1 MSERFISLRLF
12 CQRLLEEYQIFLGWS
27 IFWGLSV
34 HCFYVFEL
42 GLANWSNVLE
52 NEITKCFL
60 QFWVFRVHHIQRP
73 PPPSSSPYRY
83 FHGPMLAGE
92 LTFPNFWA
100 AQTKVFNHGID
111 SGSALLG
118 SIGLTFKQG
127 FDAIQ
132 RNGEGSPAK
141 GSAHK
146 RGSQWRES
154 IDLKGEPVPF
164 WGLYIFPALW
174 NHPPPKWR
182 DFWIHRQTAN
192 LNLFRAIGE
201 KAFPWK
207 MLLVICIEAS
217 PAELFS
223 KWKVCR

>member
-1 MSERFISLRLF
+1 MFWKIKSQNVSSNFG
-12 CQRLLEEYQIFLGWS
+12 FLGFTTS
-27 IFWGLSV
+27 NALLPPLPPHIGIFTVQCSPVNWL
-34 HCFYVFEL
+34 FQTFEL
-42 GLANWSNVLE
+42 HRQ
-52 NEITKCFL
+52 KCS
-60 QFWVFRVHHIQRP
+60 IMA
-73 PPPSSSPYRY
+73 S
-83 FHGPMLAGE
+83 
-92 LTFPNFWA
+92 T
-100 AQTKVFNHGID
+100 
-111 SGSALLG
+111 GSALLG

-132 RNGEGSPAK
+132 RNGGGSPAK

-146 RGSQWRES
+146 SGSQWREG
-154 IDLKGEPVPF
+154 IDLKGERVPF

-174 NHPPPKWR
+174 NQPPPKWR

-201 KAFPWK
+201 KAFPWR